1 MSVSGPP
8 IAGPAI
14 APIRKPD
21 CHMPVARPR
30 WSASTTRSSNEMA
43 DTVNIAD
50 PMPPT
55 PLSSSSWV

>member
-8 IAGPAI
+8 IVGPAM
-14 APIRKPD
+14 PPSRKPD

-30 WSASTTRSSNEMA
+30 WSASTTRSNNEIA

-55 PLSSSSWV
+55 PRSRSSCV